1 MPSIDEVLEWQKKHH
16 DETGEFISD
25 YYEIKDRII
34 AERGPDKKEPY
45 MVESCNQESIIRD
58 RNGAGRWMPLTEEEI
73 DEIVRRYKNGEEP
86 KAIADEIGMSVTTI
100 INRLNER
107 DEYVAKPRIRWTP
120 EITEQMRTMYLNGT
134 PRDEICRVIGC
145 TKNAL
150 DTKVTELGLFK
161 LKQKMD
167 KEKPLRNGNSES
179 GKEKKL

>member
-1 MPSIDEVLEWQKKHH
+1 M
-16 DETGEFISD
+16 F
-25 YYEIKDRII
+25 
-34 AERGPDKKEPY
+34 
-45 MVESCNQESIIRD
+45 ESCNQDSIIRN
-58 RNGAGRWMPLTEEEI
+58 RNGAGRGKPLTEEEI
-73 DEIVRRYKNGEEP
+73 DEIVRRYRNGEEP

-134 PRDEICRVIGC
+134 PRDEICSVIGC

-161 LKQKMD
+161 LKQKMN
-167 KEKPLRNGNSES
+167 K
-179 GKEKKL
+179 